1 MAQREARWFSMVFLA
16 FSLCAG
22 ANAQTSDDEFFK
34 GKVIRIIVPTP
45 TGGLFDGY
53 SRLLAQHMP
62 RKLAGSPTIIL
73 QNMAGAAGLVAANYM
88 ANVAPR
94 DGSVI
99 AAAYSA
105 TMTAPL
111 LTPDAAK
118 FNVKSLAWIGSI
130 SKDPFVAYVWNTA
143 RAKSLDELRNHEILV
158 GGTAVGSA
166 PVDYAILGRE
176 LFGLKLNIVTGYAG
190 TAEVNLA
197 MQRGEIEGSFGVGWN
212 SLKVGQADW
221 LAAKQILLVTQ
232 FGLSRHPELPD
243 VPAFAELA
251 TNETDRQALDL
262 YLPRQE
268 FSRPYY
274 APPGIPAARLTALR
288 RAFDATIA
296 DSAFLADAAS
306 LKAPVDGPATGE
318 ELQAAADRLAQT
330 SPKVVKRVLDMF
342 GSFQLSK

>member
-1 MAQREARWFSMVFLA
+1 MHRWPSITAGLLAACLGTGLRAQPV
-16 FSLCAG
+16 
-22 ANAQTSDDEFFK
+22 DDEFFK
-34 GKVIRIIVPTP
+34 GKVVRIVVPTP

-53 SRLLAQHMP
+53 SRLLSQHMP
-62 RKLAGSPTIIL
+62 QKSPGAPTMIL

-88 ANVAPR
+88 ANVASR
-94 DGSVI
+94 DGTVI
-99 AAAYSA
+99 AAAYRA

-118 FNVKSLAWIGSI
+118 FDVKTLSWIGSI

-143 RAKSLDELRNHEILV
+143 RATTLDELRRQEILV

-166 PVDYAILGRE
+166 PVDYAILARE

-197 MQRGEIEGSFGVGWN
+197 MQRGEVEGSFGVGWN
-212 SLKVGQADW
+212 SLKVNQADW
-221 LAAKQILLVTQ
+221 LASRQILVVTQ
-232 FGLSRHPELPD
+232 FGFSRHPELPN

-251 TNETDRQALDL
+251 TSDADNQALDL

-274 APPGIPAARLTALR
+274 APPGVPPARLTILR
-288 RAFDATIA
+288 RAFDATLR
-296 DSAFLADAAS
+296 DPAFLADAEK
-306 LKAPVDGPATGE
+306 LKAPVEGPATGE
-318 ELQAAADRLAQT
+318 ELEAAAKRLSAIQP
-330 SPKVVKRVLDMF
+330 SVIQRVLTMF
-342 GSFQLSK
+342 SHFQSNK